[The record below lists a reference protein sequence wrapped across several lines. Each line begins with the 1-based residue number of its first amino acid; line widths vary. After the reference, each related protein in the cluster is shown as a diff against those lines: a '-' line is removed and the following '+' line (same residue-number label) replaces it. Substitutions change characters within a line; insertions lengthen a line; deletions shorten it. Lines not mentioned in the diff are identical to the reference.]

1 MAHPIVYGPALSTY
15 VWSVRLTLAEKGVTH
30 ELVEVPFG
38 AHPRGTASV
47 APAFC
52 QGPRLRA

>member
-38 AHPRGTASV
+38 AHREGAASV
-47 APAFC
+47 AAALR